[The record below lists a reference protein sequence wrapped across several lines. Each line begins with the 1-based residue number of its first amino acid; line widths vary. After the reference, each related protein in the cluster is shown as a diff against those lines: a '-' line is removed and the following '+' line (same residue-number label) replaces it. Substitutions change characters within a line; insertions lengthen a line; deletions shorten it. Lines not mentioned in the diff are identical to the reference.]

1 MKRMIDTLLRQHGTA
16 MVLRRGDGDFTV
28 RGFFQPVRS
37 RSLQSVVSHATA
49 LGQLDRGQ
57 FIYIG
62 PADVEAA
69 QGDEL
74 TVGGQCYILR
84 RTELYRC
91 GDEPVYTWG
100 LCMEKGGEA
109 QWQIP

>member
-1 MKRMIDTLLRQHGTA
+1 MVDSLLRQHGTT
-16 MVLRRGDGDFTV
+16 MVLHRSDGKIHV

-37 RSLQSVVSHATA
+37 KSLQSVVSHSTP

-62 PADVEAA
+62 PADVAVS
-69 QGDEL
+69 QGDAL
-74 TVGGQCYILR
+74 TLGDQHYILR
-84 RTELYRC
+84 RVEVYRY

-109 QWQIP
+109 EWETL

>member
-1 MKRMIDTLLRQHGTA
+1 MKRMIDSLLRQHGTS
-16 MVLRRGDGDFTV
+16 MVLRRSEGETHV

-37 RSLQSVVSHATA
+37 KSLQSVVSHSTS

-62 PADVEAA
+62 PADVAVY

-74 TVGGQCYILR
+74 ILGEQCYILR
-84 RTELYRC
+84 RVEIYRYA
-91 GDEPVYTWG
+91 EEAVYTWG

-109 QWQIP
+109 EWAPL